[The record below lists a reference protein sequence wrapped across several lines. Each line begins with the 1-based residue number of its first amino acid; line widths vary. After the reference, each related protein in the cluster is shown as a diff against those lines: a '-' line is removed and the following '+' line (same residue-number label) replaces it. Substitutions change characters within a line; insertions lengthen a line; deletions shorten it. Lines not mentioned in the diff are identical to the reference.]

1 MIDGGGRGRRAG
13 RAVIALAAVALAVNL
28 VWIARHLD
36 WLRPLAAGRPAPA
49 FALPVL
55 TGAGGV
61 VRDQELRGKVVV
73 LEFWATWCKPCLVSL
88 PRLEGAARRWGDQV
102 AVIAVNLDDRDEAKA
117 IFERAGY
124 RAMVLVADDGETS
137 SRYQAD
143 MLPHAVVID
152 RAGVVR
158 MVGRGTDGAHAAEAA
173 VGRLL
178 AGP

>member
-1 MIDGGGRGRRAG
+1 MISDGRGRRAG
-13 RAVIALAAVALAVNL
+13 WAVIALAAVALAMNV

-36 WLRPLAAGRPAPA
+36 WLRPLEAGRPAPA
-49 FALPVL
+49 FALPRL
-55 TGAGGV
+55 DGGGV
-61 VRDQELRGKVVV
+61 VRDQDLRGKVVV

-88 PRLEGAARRWGDQV
+88 PRLERAARRWGDQV
-102 AVIAVNLDDRDEAKA
+102 AVLAINLDDRAAAAA
-117 IFERAGY
+117 IFADAGY

-137 SRYQAD
+137 ARYQAD

-158 MVGRGTDGAHAAEAA
+158 MVGRGTEGAHAAEAA

-178 AGP
+178 ALP